1 MTNKDILKNRRV
13 LLVDDDQ
20 SIRVSLSYYFRRKVG
35 FFAALET
42 AEQALHHLQDQVY
55 DVVICDYRLPGMNG
69 LDFFQE
75 LNRHSPG
82 ALKIMVTAF
91 GNLDLALEA
100 IKIGVSDFIMKPF
113 QAATM
118 EQSIAGLIARR
129 EKEIAG
135 ILGDGK
141 MPGETEGHRL
151 EQMESL
157 LRKVSHQ
164 LNNTLQVL
172 LGNVE
177 IGLWEAED
185 NERVRVRLENIFKGI
200 GVMMGL
206 SKQLTLD
213 PIDLGDG

>member
-1 MTNKDILKNRRV
+1 MATKEILKNRRV

-20 SIRVSLSYYFRRKVG
+20 SIRVSLSYYFRNKVG
-35 FFAALET
+35 FFTALEN
-42 AEQALHHLQDQVY
+42 AEQALNHLQDQVY
-55 DVVICDYRLPGMNG
+55 DIVICDYRLPGMNG
-69 LDFFQE
+69 LGFFQE
-75 LNRHSPG
+75 LNLHSPW

-118 EQSIAGLIARR
+118 EKSIAGLLARR

-135 ILGDGK
+135 ILGG
-141 MPGETEGHRL
+141 GQRSREVEGQRL
-151 EQMESL
+151 EHMESL
-157 LRKVSHQ
+157 LRTVSHQ

-200 GVMMGL
+200 GVVMGL
-206 SKQLTLD
+206 SKQLTPGHKD
-213 PIDLGDG
+213 VGDG

>member
-1 MTNKDILKNRRV
+1 MTTKEILKSRRV

-20 SIRVSLSYYFRRKVG
+20 SIRVSLSYYFRHKVG
-35 FFAALET
+35 CFTAIET

-75 LNRHSPG
+75 LNRHSPW

-100 IKIGVSDFIMKPF
+100 IRIGVSDFIMKPF
-113 QAATM
+113 QAVTV
-118 EQSIAGLIARR
+118 EKSIAGLIARR

-135 ILGDGK
+135 ILGRGQ
-141 MPGETEGHRL
+141 MSREAEEQRL

-157 LRKVSHQ
+157 LRKVSHK

-185 NERVRVRLENIFKGI
+185 ERVRVRLENIFNGI
-200 GVMMGL
+200 GVVMGL
-206 SKQLTLD
+206 SKQLT
-213 PIDLGDG
+213 PGPGDLGDG